1 MTSTASN
8 QNITKATTDAVSGIE
23 KLNKAFS
30 KTVKIGLAYAS
41 IKKVVSLAS
50 DFASEYID
58 AIETQNLFETQIK
71 NITDEYGNLL
81 TASSNYY
88 DRAIAF
94 QEELNQKLYT
104 NMSEMM
110 EYQALFY
117 SMFESQD
124 IGEETSYRL
133 SENLTKAGIDIAS
146 LFNLEVDEAMDKLKS
161 GIAGQ
166 VEPLRQIG
174 IDISESSLQTVL
186 DNLGIDRTVQ
196 ELSYA
201 EKEIVRYIAI
211 VNQAG
216 EAQGDFAKTFNQP
229 ANQIKM
235 LSNQLSELRQVIG
248 KFVVNAFGGIIKYA
262 LAAVIAVKNVLN
274 AIGKL
279 FGWELSTDTSS
290 TSVDISDSV
299 GADDLADD
307 LDSATS
313 SAKALKRQLMGF
325 DEINNITDN
334 TSSSGSSGSS
344 SSVNGIDSA
353 LLDALEDW
361 DLALES
367 INDEISELVEKIE
380 GKLMSAVNWLRDNW
394 DTVLEVIKAIGV
406 ALLSW
411 KIAKTVTDFLENLG
425 LIAKGNSFGY
435 AFDIML
441 TITGIYLMY
450 QGLKKLLNGEV
461 SWTSIIE
468 TLVGFG
474 LIAVGIAD
482 FLRRGK
488 LVTTFTEGLT
498 YSFPIAL
505 SIASFMIAYNGIK
518 AIMEGNADFLDYVQA
533 VVGTSVGLVSGGTSI
548 WKIIQKLKTSD
559 FVVNHSG
566 ALQFGFNIGLA
577 IGSLLLIYNSVQR
590 VIDGESNFLDALA
603 IIVGSG
609 ILVVSAGKTIWQ
621 VLQKLKTSNFQV
633 SFSNNLQ
640 YVFGIAAVLSGLM
653 LTYNGIS
660 KIISGD
666 SNILD
671 VLETIGG
678 NILTGIG
685 IFTLLK
691 KASIGGSLGN
701 IGTATIA
708 IGLTVLFDSITYS
721 YEDGKEIAAENGSI
735 NIDDILG
742 TSTLTSAGSG
752 AVIGATI
759 GSIIPGVGTVLGAI
773 AGGLLGGSSQ
783 ISSTLIGAAEGLS
796 EYAEAVNQV
805 TVAQDAMKESL
816 DSISESYQSTVDSI
830 NSAKEATLVE
840 LDVCQELTNSLGDL
854 VDSNGRVIAGNE
866 DRVDYILG
874 ELNSALGTELTRN
887 GDLIYNNGE
896 VVTSY
901 EDLQSAISDTIAAK
915 KKEAE
920 TEAYMEL
927 YKADLQ
933 ARVEAQ
939 REYTESLEETKKAYE
954 KWQEAEASG
963 DTELAQ
969 QYKQEW
975 FDLQQATQDAYED
988 MEYYTQKMAEDS
1000 IYAFGEI
1007 TASAIENGELTA
1019 EALQSA
1025 VSEAPETWSEAYASM
1040 EASTQSLMLGM
1051 STTIDN
1057 FSSELQEE
1065 WIEMAS
1071 SPQQFVDALVETDEQ
1086 TQELITSTILTVEN
1100 MTPDMVMAWATMA
1113 DENVAQ
1119 YTELLSMLPEDTQ
1132 EVLENAINKVEEYTP
1147 SAMQAWADLAENSES
1162 KYNYTIS
1169 LLDDDTQAALDE
1181 VVTQINN
1188 GSITAEEASQIMGEK
1203 VWTAF
1208 QEQISN
1214 LDDTTSEE
1222 VSKATSVINGNT
1234 TVYNSANTLGSEAL
1248 TAYSSQVEQL
1258 DDKTSTEI
1266 SNVSSKFNSDS
1277 TVSSAAGMLGSNA
1290 NTSFS
1295 SNLGSGDS
1303 IATNFVTGFTSKISS
1318 LVSSVKTSVG
1328 NLASSALTKL
1338 KSVLGIASPSKRT
1351 AEVGEYFV
1359 EGFGNVIDEMM
1370 PNIVQDIGRYAQ
1382 EITDNFADNVNIAD
1396 TLSESMRVDENAIK
1410 SDIDSIL
1417 NNGSINS
1424 QFESQ
1429 LKFTI
1434 DSDDIA
1440 NKIAEANYDAFVR
1453 AMQDQGVNVEI
1464 EAKTDEG
1471 TIVKKVSSG
1480 VQDYVR
1486 RTGKM
1491 PFPVVVG

>member
-313 SAKALKRQLMGF
+313 SAKELRKQLMGF

-334 TSSSGSSGSS
+334 TSSSSSDSS
-344 SSVNGIDSA
+344 TSVNGIDSA
-353 LLDALEDW
+353 LLAALEDW

-380 GKLMSAVNWLRDNW
+380 GKLMNAVNWLRDNW

-533 VVGTSVGLVSGGTSI
+533 IVGTSVGLVSGGTSI
-548 WKIIQKLKTSD
+548 WKIIQNLKTSD

-590 VIDGESNFLDALA
+590 VINGESNFLDALA

-609 ILVVSAGKTIWQ
+609 TLVVSAGKTIWQ
-621 VLQKLKTSNFQV
+621 VVQKLKTSNFQV
-633 SFSNNLQ
+633 KFTNNLQ
-640 YVFGIAAVLSGLM
+640 YVFGIAAVLSG
-653 LTYNGIS
+653 
-660 KIISGD
+660 
-666 SNILD
+666 
-671 VLETIGG
+671 
-678 NILTGIG
+678 
-685 IFTLLK
+685 
-691 KASIGGSLGN
+691 
-701 IGTATIA
+701 IA
-708 IGLTVLFDSITYS
+708 
-721 YEDGKEIAAENGSI
+721 
-735 NIDDILG
+735 
-742 TSTLTSAGSG
+742 
-752 AVIGATI
+752 
-759 GSIIPGVGTVLGAI
+759 
-773 AGGLLGGSSQ
+773 
-783 ISSTLIGAAEGLS
+783 
-796 EYAEAVNQV
+796 
-805 TVAQDAMKESL
+805 
-816 DSISESYQSTVDSI
+816 
-830 NSAKEATLVE
+830 
-840 LDVCQELTNSLGDL
+840 
-854 VDSNGRVIAGNE
+854 
-866 DRVDYILG
+866 
-874 ELNSALGTELTRN
+874 
-887 GDLIYNNGE
+887 
-896 VVTSY
+896 
-901 EDLQSAISDTIAAK
+901 
-915 KKEAE
+915 
-920 TEAYMEL
+920 
-927 YKADLQ
+927 
-933 ARVEAQ
+933 
-939 REYTESLEETKKAYE
+939 
-954 KWQEAEASG
+954 
-963 DTELAQ
+963 
-969 QYKQEW
+969 
-975 FDLQQATQDAYED
+975 
-988 MEYYTQKMAEDS
+988 
-1000 IYAFGEI
+1000 
-1007 TASAIENGELTA
+1007 
-1019 EALQSA
+1019 
-1025 VSEAPETWSEAYASM
+1025 
-1040 EASTQSLMLGM
+1040 
-1051 STTIDN
+1051 
-1057 FSSELQEE
+1057 
-1065 WIEMAS
+1065 
-1071 SPQQFVDALVETDEQ
+1071 
-1086 TQELITSTILTVEN
+1086 
-1100 MTPDMVMAWATMA
+1100 
-1113 DENVAQ
+1113 
-1119 YTELLSMLPEDTQ
+1119 
-1132 EVLENAINKVEEYTP
+1132 
-1147 SAMQAWADLAENSES
+1147 
-1162 KYNYTIS
+1162 
-1169 LLDDDTQAALDE
+1169 
-1181 VVTQINN
+1181 
-1188 GSITAEEASQIMGEK
+1188 
-1203 VWTAF
+1203 
-1208 QEQISN
+1208 
-1214 LDDTTSEE
+1214 
-1222 VSKATSVINGNT
+1222 
-1234 TVYNSANTLGSEAL
+1234 
-1248 TAYSSQVEQL
+1248 
-1258 DDKTSTEI
+1258 
-1266 SNVSSKFNSDS
+1266 
-1277 TVSSAAGMLGSNA
+1277 
-1290 NTSFS
+1290 
-1295 SNLGSGDS
+1295 
-1303 IATNFVTGFTSKISS
+1303 
-1318 LVSSVKTSVG
+1318 
-1328 NLASSALTKL
+1328 
-1338 KSVLGIASPSKRT
+1338 
-1351 AEVGEYFV
+1351 
-1359 EGFGNVIDEMM
+1359 
-1370 PNIVQDIGRYAQ
+1370 
-1382 EITDNFADNVNIAD
+1382 
-1396 TLSESMRVDENAIK
+1396 
-1410 SDIDSIL
+1410 
-1417 NNGSINS
+1417 
-1424 QFESQ
+1424 
-1429 LKFTI
+1429 
-1434 DSDDIA
+1434 
-1440 NKIAEANYDAFVR
+1440 
-1453 AMQDQGVNVEI
+1453 
-1464 EAKTDEG
+1464 
-1471 TIVKKVSSG
+1471 
-1480 VQDYVR
+1480 
-1486 RTGKM
+1486 
-1491 PFPVVVG
+1491 